1 VTEGTESPTDHPRGV
16 TSGGWEDNVAILYF
30 ILIGLVVGVLARLL
44 LPGRDPVGLI
54 GTILVG
60 IVGAVV
66 GGYLWRE
73 LFGDTEDVEW
83 IGAIVM
89 SMILLYVYRRL
100 ALGRS
105 GSRTV

>member
-1 VTEGTESPTDHPRGV
+1 
-16 TSGGWEDNVAILYF
+16 
-30 ILIGLVVGVLARLL
+30 VVGVLARLL

>member
-1 VTEGTESPTDHPRGV
+1 
-16 TSGGWEDNVAILYF
+16 
-30 ILIGLVVGVLARLL
+30 
-44 LPGRDPVGLI
+44 VGLI

-89 SMILLYVYRRL
+89 SMILLCVYRRL

>member
-1 VTEGTESPTDHPRGV
+1 M
-16 TSGGWEDNVAILYF
+16 AILYF

-83 IGAIVM
+83 VGAIVM

>member
-1 VTEGTESPTDHPRGV
+1 ME
-16 TSGGWEDNVAILYF
+16 ILYF

-73 LFGDTEDVEW
+73 LFGDTKGVEW
-83 IGAIVM
+83 IGAIVT
-89 SMILLYVYRRL
+89 SMILLYLYRRL

-105 GSRTV
+105 GSRAV

>member
-1 VTEGTESPTDHPRGV
+1 MQ
-16 TSGGWEDNVAILYF
+16 ILYF

-73 LFGDTEDVEW
+73 LFGDTEGVEW
-83 IGAIVM
+83 IGAIVT
-89 SMILLYVYRRL
+89 SMILLYLYRRF

>member
-1 VTEGTESPTDHPRGV
+1 VE
-16 TSGGWEDNVAILYF
+16 ILYF

-44 LPGRDPVGLI
+44 LPGRDPVGII

-73 LFGDTEDVEW
+73 LFGDTEGVEW
-83 IGAIVM
+83 IGAIVT
-89 SMILLYVYRRL
+89 SMILLFLYRRL
-100 ALGRS
+100 AVGRC
-105 GSRTV
+105 GSRIV

>member
-1 VTEGTESPTDHPRGV
+1 LE
-16 TSGGWEDNVAILYF
+16 ILYF

-73 LFGDTEDVEW
+73 LFGDTEGVEW
-83 IGAIVM
+83 IGAIVT
-89 SMILLYVYRRL
+89 SMILLYLYRRL
-100 ALGRS
+100 ALSRS

>member
-1 VTEGTESPTDHPRGV
+1 
-16 TSGGWEDNVAILYF
+16 LYF

-83 IGAIVM
+83 IGAIVV

>member
-1 VTEGTESPTDHPRGV
+1 
-16 TSGGWEDNVAILYF
+16 
-30 ILIGLVVGVLARLL
+30 
-44 LPGRDPVGLI
+44 VGLI

>member
-1 VTEGTESPTDHPRGV
+1 M
-16 TSGGWEDNVAILYF
+16 AILYF

>member
-1 VTEGTESPTDHPRGV
+1 
-16 TSGGWEDNVAILYF
+16 VAILYF